1 MPMYNLIK
9 HSDVYS
15 KSSGNLW
22 QYYKDEPAIGD
33 DGNNDFPANNNNGN
47 SFQFKQKKNRTAGNS
62 GAKDAEIM
70 LPLKYLS
77 NIRRTLEVPLINCEN
92 SLQFK

>member
-1 MPMYNLIK
+1 MYNLIK

-47 SFQFKQKKNRTAGNS
+47 SFQFKQKKKTGLQETVVQ
-62 GAKDAEIM
+62 KM
-70 LPLKYLS
+70 LK
-77 NIRRTLEVPLINCEN
+77 
-92 SLQFK
+92 

>member
-15 KSSGNLW
+15 KSSGSLW

-33 DGNNDFPANNNNGN
+33 DGNIDFPANNNNGN
-47 SFQFKQKKNRTAGNS
+47 SFQFKQKITGLQETLVQK
-62 GAKDAEIM
+62 M
-70 LPLKYLS
+70 L
-77 NIRRTLEVPLINCEN
+77 T
-92 SLQFK
+92 

>member
-47 SFQFKQKKNRTAGNS
+47 SFQFKQKKKQDCR
-62 GAKDAEIM
+62 KQWC
-70 LPLKYLS
+70 K
-77 NIRRTLEVPLINCEN
+77 RC
-92 SLQFK
+92 